1 MHNKFKVKKKL
12 ISIALALVMTSSQI
26 ATFPMNV
33 FAGTGK
39 NDVIKAPCNVISIQG
54 DS

>member
-12 ISIALALVMTSSQI
+12 ISIALTLVLAAQPLVTL
-26 ATFPMNV
+26 PMNV

-39 NDVIKAPCNVISIQG
+39 NGVIKAPCNVISIQG